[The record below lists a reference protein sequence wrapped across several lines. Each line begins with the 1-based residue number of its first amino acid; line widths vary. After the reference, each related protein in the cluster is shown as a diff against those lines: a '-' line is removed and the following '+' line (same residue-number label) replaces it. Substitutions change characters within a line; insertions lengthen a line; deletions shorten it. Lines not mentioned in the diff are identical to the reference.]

1 METTQGSV
9 VIRGW
14 GCMGVED
21 KYDTQANRE
30 DLQDGETTL
39 YDAITVDTYHYT
51 LQMCPHLYNT
61 KSEA

>member
-1 METTQGSV
+1 
-9 VIRGW
+9 
-14 GCMGVED
+14 MGVED